1 MNVMNS
7 HGPIHRQRRRRPL
20 CRNPF
25 YLQELGLAQPGSFQK
40 RFLSSRLL
48 SIVLDPTTSVS
59 REHAGA
65 VNTVDIEEAEGRYLL
80 SGGGDGNIHLYD
92 LDVSEREERRVIHSM
107 ADAHGS
113 YGAHKGGISRVRW
126 YPFDNG
132 MFTSSSFD
140 SSIKVWDTNTMEVA
154 CTFDLNNKVYS
165 HAMSSK
171 ATHGLIAAASA
182 DPRIRLC
189 DLRTGAFT
197 HSLAGH
203 RGTVLTIE
211 WSPRHEYLLASG
223 STDTTIR
230 LWDIRKSTSCLCSL
244 DLHNSNSPPLAETNS
259 AHTRTV
265 NGLNF
270 TPDGLHLISV
280 GHDDKMRLWNIY
292 TGQNTLTNYGT
303 LMRNQF
309 VNNLTPLISP
319 LSVFGGSPSYVFQ
332 PSDDRSILMFDLLD
346 GSLVK
351 RLKGS
356 YGRVIALA
364 WRPRTQEIYSAG
376 NDHDILVWAPKSSN
390 QDTAIRAIADQD
402 TWSDS
407 D

>member
-1 MNVMNS
+1 MNFT
-7 HGPIHRQRRRRPL
+7 PIHSQRRSGRQLSKNRL
-20 CRNPF
+20 VR
-25 YLQELGLAQPGSFQK
+25 QELGVGRPASFQK
-40 RFLSSRLL
+40 RFLSKRLL
-48 SIVLDPTTSVS
+48 SIVLDPTTSVE
-59 REHAGA
+59 REHVGA
-65 VNTVDIEEAEGRYLL
+65 VNTIDIEEAEGRYLL
-80 SGGGDGNIHLYD
+80 SGGGDGNIHVYD
-92 LDVSEREERRVIHSM
+92 LDASEREERRVIQSM
-107 ADAHGS
+107 ASARGS
-113 YGAHKGGISRVRW
+113 RGSHTGGISRVRW

-140 SSIKVWDTNTMEVA
+140 STINVWDTNTMEVA

-165 HAMSSK
+165 HGMSSK

-244 DLHNSNSPPLAETNS
+244 DLHNSNSPPLAESNS

-270 TPDGLHLISV
+270 TPDGLHLISS

-292 TGQNTLTNYGT
+292 SGQNTLTNYGT
-303 LMRNQF
+303 MIRNQF

-319 LSVFGGSPSYVFQ
+319 LTSYGGSPTYVFQ

-346 GSLVK
+346 GTLVK
-351 RLKGS
+351 RLTGS
-356 YGRVIALA
+356 YGRVTALA

-376 NDHDILVWAPKSSN
+376 NDHDILVWAPKSAN
-390 QDTAIRAIADQD
+390 QDEAIRAVADQD

>member
-1 MNVMNS
+1 MEVAPRPSRS
-7 HGPIHRQRRRRPL
+7 HGSSNGHVRR

-25 YLQELGLAQPGSFQK
+25 LEFELGLVNRARFRNQFLAK
-40 RFLSSRLL
+40 RILDLA
-48 SIVLDPTTSVS
+48 LDPSTTIQ
-59 REHAGA
+59 REHVGA
-65 VNTVDIEEAEGRYLL
+65 VNTIDIEEAEGRYLI
-80 SGGGDGNIHLYD
+80 SGGGDGNIHVYD
-92 LDVSEREERRVIHSM
+92 LDDSEREERRIIKSM
-107 ADAHGS
+107 VTTQGS
-113 YGAHKGGISRVRW
+113 SQGHKGGVSRVRW

-132 MFTSSSFD
+132 MFTTSSFD
-140 SSIKVWDTNTMEVA
+140 STIKAWDTNTMEVA
-154 CTFDLNNKVYS
+154 CTFDLANKVYS
-165 HAMSSK
+165 HALSSK
-171 ATHGLIAAASA
+171 ATHGLMATASA

-189 DLRTGAFT
+189 DLKSGAFT

-203 RGTVLTIE
+203 RGTVLTVE

-223 STDTTIR
+223 STDTTVR

-244 DLHNSNSPPLAETNS
+244 DLHNSRSAPLSESNV

-270 TPDGLHLISV
+270 TPDGLHLV
-280 GHDDKMRLWNIY
+280 TTGHDDKMRLWSLY

-303 LMRNQF
+303 MIRNQF
-309 VNNLTPLISP
+309 VSNLSPLISP
-319 LSVFGGSPSYVFQ
+319 MSSGSPVYVFH
-332 PSDDRSILMFDLLD
+332 PSDDRSLLMFDLMD

-351 RLKGS
+351 RLTGS
-356 YGRVIALA
+356 YGRITALA

-376 NDHDILVWAPKSSN
+376 NDHDILAWGPKSA
-390 QDTAIRAIADQD
+390 DREDALRTIADQD